1 MIQERNRSMDTKQEQ
16 RMRSGPLIPLILSL
30 SLPSVVAQLINV
42 LYNIVDRMYIGH
54 IPGEG
59 AQALTGLGVSFPII
73 MIISAFSAFAGA
85 GGAPLAAIELGRGNR
100 EGAEKILG
108 SAITMLLAFSVIRK
122 QHSFAAKYGIAAEYA
137 NSIIPSGIIDGFS
150 VQAEHPAVV
159 RQFIDELDPV
169 LVRGPGAVGVPV
181 ALLERNYVRCF
192 GSYIFSNLLHC
203 GKLSEPEIVAHYF
216 KGVVFLPCECG
227 NCGRNGNKCGKKYLF
242 HIYIHFSID
251 MR

>member
-1 MIQERNRSMDTKQEQ
+1 MS
-16 RMRSGPLIPLILSL
+16 PCIPLLTDVVDFHLGFRRAESEI
-30 SLPSVVAQLINV
+30 SVSQVSPF
-42 LYNIVDRMYIGH
+42 
-54 IPGEG
+54 PGK
-59 AQALTGLGVSFPII
+59 FPHFFGIRFRI
-73 MIISAFSAFAGA
+73 HISAEYYIVFTPFEVPVYEADLLLTHFGGLDFEMGA
-85 GGAPLAAIELGRGNR
+85 DESYDFPGREFNVCN
-100 EGAEKILG
+100 EHT
-108 SAITMLLAFSVIRK
+108 SLLAFSVIRK

-169 LVRGPGAVGVPV
+169 LVRGPGAVCVPV

-242 HIYIHFSID
+242 HIYITSIFQLICGNTAD
-251 MR
+251 